1 MKGIQLLQSLESL
14 TFGGAFNQS
23 LEGVE
28 LPRSLQ
34 SLTFG
39 IAFNQPME
47 GINLPV
53 GLQSL
58 TMGELFRRS
67 LPRLPKTLQRLAL
80 KGQGEHRNLSSAVA
94 HLTSLEQISLGHG
107 ASATASLVDLPGP
120 LIKQHGF
127 AVSMF
132 LKIEDSQNHGAMLGK
147 ARVNHLSFD
156 VLYHPR

>member
-1 MKGIQLLQSLESL
+1 MKGIRLPQSLESL

-28 LPRSLQ
+28 LPSSLQ

-53 GLQSL
+53 GLRSL
-58 TMGELFRRS
+58 TMGDLFRRS
-67 LPRLPKTLQRLAL
+67 LPRLPKNLQRLAL
-80 KGQGEHRNLSSAVA
+80 KGQGENRNLSSAVA

-107 ASATASLVDLPGP
+107 ASATASLVDLPG
-120 LIKQHGF
+120 LFTKQHRLS
-127 AVSMF
+127 VSMF
-132 LKIEDSQNHGAMLGK
+132 LKM
-147 ARVNHLSFD
+147 
-156 VLYHPR
+156 